1 MAFFFNHLIDCWV
14 KLYNN
19 SIPVSP
25 PFSYCYGRKP
35 LFGKRHTTFI
45 HFWKMPK
52 KCAGARSH
60 WRHNIREG
68 SISLSLSTL
77 FFPFNTSSIPVGK
90 GCLAWPRIDWRNQAK
105 MIWEEG
111 QSNHGVYGR
120 NWYANSFLL
129 LFFFTQ
135 NAIEANQKFFC
146 TFQIELFVMIMHNL
160 AILFIAKQYSCFY
173 YSKWVSRNNNRRG
186 SFKSQNDWQY
196 QWREREIALFI

>member
-1 MAFFFNHLIDCWV
+1 MGGSLCSANDTQPSFIFEKCQKNVLVHDRIDVIIYV
-14 KLYNN
+14 K
-19 SIPVSP
+19 V
-25 PFSYCYGRKP
+25 PF
-35 LFGKRHTTFI
+35 H
-45 HFWKMPK
+45 
-52 KCAGARSH
+52 
-60 WRHNIREG
+60 
-68 SISLSLSTL
+68 SLSLLSFFLSTHPQFVWTRVVWHDL
-77 FFPFNTSSIPVGK
+77 ESIGAIK
-90 GCLAWPRIDWRNQAK
+90 RKWFGRK
-105 MIWEEG
+105 EG

>member
-1 MAFFFNHLIDCWV
+1 MGGSLCSANDTQPSFIFEKCQKNVLAHDRIDVIIYV
-14 KLYNN
+14 K
-19 SIPVSP
+19 V
-25 PFSYCYGRKP
+25 PF
-35 LFGKRHTTFI
+35 H
-45 HFWKMPK
+45 
-52 KCAGARSH
+52 
-60 WRHNIREG
+60 
-68 SISLSLSTL
+68 SLSLLSFFLSTH
-77 FFPFNTSSIPVGK
+77 PPVGK